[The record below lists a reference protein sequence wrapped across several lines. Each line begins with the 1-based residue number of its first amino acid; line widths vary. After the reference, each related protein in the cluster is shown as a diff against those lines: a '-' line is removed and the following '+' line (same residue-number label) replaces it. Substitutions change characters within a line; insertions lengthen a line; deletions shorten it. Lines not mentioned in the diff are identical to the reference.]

1 MEVKKLD
8 SPDLSISK
16 SGLVV
21 SLKHPWLA
29 ANPDGLVYDPNF
41 NPSQGLAELKNPY
54 STRDNTA
61 EETAAEEIAASK
73 SFYLHLDK
81 AGKLYIPQKT

>member
-1 MEVKKLD
+1 LEVKKLD

-21 SLKHPWLA
+21 SLKHSWLA
-29 ANPDGLVYDPNF
+29 ANPDGLVYDSNF
-41 NPSQGLAELKNPY
+41 NPSQGLIELKNPY
-54 STRDNTA
+54 STRDNIVD
-61 EETAAEEIAASK
+61 EAAANK

-81 AGKLYIPQKT
+81 EGKLYIS